1 MKTLIRIASVSTLL
15 LGWWTAPVQAF
26 QDLHI
31 LHPIG
36 TLEQALRYEPLQV
49 ASQRGSRAVGDR
61 TQRVSVVFDRPD
73 LVTVEVK
80 WAVAP
85 PNGDAFNNMPRYEV
99 AAYEIQK
106 LFLDPADYVVPPTV
120 LRSFPLEW
128 YRQNY
133 EATASPTFSRTG
145 SVIVALQY
153 WLAPPLLPHT
163 SLDRS
168 RAASDEAYARHIG
181 NMNVLA
187 YLIRHR
193 DNNPGNFLISGTG
206 TPRVFAVDNGVA
218 FRSDASDRGHYW
230 SNLNV
235 TRISA
240 ATAERL
246 RAIDLAGLE
255 RGLSVVAQFELQ
267 GEALQQVE
275 PGVALDPSRGTR
287 RRGDTLQFG
296 LSSGEI
302 REVHGRLQRLL
313 QMLDTGRIATF

>member
-1 MKTLIRIASVSTLL
+1 MNTLIRIASVSTLL
-15 LGWWTAPVQAF
+15 LGWRTAPVQAF

-31 LHPIG
+31 LHPIA
-36 TLEQALRYEPLQV
+36 TLEQALRYEPLQ
-49 ASQRGSRAVGDR
+49 A
-61 TQRVSVVFDRPD
+61 
-73 LVTVEVK
+73 
-80 WAVAP
+80 
-85 PNGDAFNNMPRYEV
+85 
-99 AAYEIQK
+99 
-106 LFLDPADYVVPPTV
+106 
-120 LRSFPLEW
+120 
-128 YRQNY
+128 
-133 EATASPTFSRTG
+133 FSRTG

-193 DNNPGNFLISGTG
+193 DNNPGNFLISGTD

-246 RAIDLAGLE
+246 RAIDLADLE